1 MGLALLRR
9 QTCRHSLKRGRDD
22 GSRFKLCL
30 SLPLAPRRYM
40 PSDKP
45 DQQQTRT
52 RILPLLIVFEVPAEA
67 KAIRQKV
74 AARVHNKG
82 ISVQN
87 ALDTKPL
94 EEVLGK

>member
-30 SLPLAPRRYM
+30 SLPLARRRYM

-52 RILPLLIVFEVPAEA
+52 RNPAMSIDIEVPGEA
-67 KAIRQKV
+67 RAIRGKV
-74 AARVHNKG
+74 GQWGHDECIPAEKE
-82 ISVQN
+82 
-87 ALDTKPL
+87 LDNKPL
-94 EEVLGK
+94 DEVLG